1 MRSGGQ
7 HDQRHQRQRLLRVCL
22 IARGPKGFEGFD
34 SSCKSLGLFDTEQA
48 AVSAILKAPPAS
60 SEPLASLAKEGES
73 A

>member
-1 MRSGGQ
+1 MTSVISANGCCGFV
-7 HDQRHQRQRLLRVCL
+7 LS
-22 IARGPKGFEGFD
+22 RGPKGFEGFD

-60 SEPLASLAKEGES
+60 SEPLASLAKEGER